1 MNTPAQWCEVLF
13 LHLNTKYC
21 RPSAD
26 DQGAGLHLHIGKKF
40 YQPVDDAYKLDV
52 DYRVAARTTNLL
64 QVKLS
69 ANEGPLGNSDYQ
81 IVLDATPAEERRT
94 FIRLAYSYSYSLL
107 GQLTMQTYLGTV
119 GRRMVGVALVD
130 TGIDSQPRSVGGM
143 RCYLDI
149 ESSLGA
155 LALALRARVEKSVQ
169 LHEMELVDYLTMKR
183 REYSRQQVAVV
194 K

>member
-1 MNTPAQWCEVLF
+1 
-13 LHLNTKYC
+13 
-21 RPSAD
+21 
-26 DQGAGLHLHIGKKF
+26 
-40 YQPVDDAYKLDV
+40 
-52 DYRVAARTTNLL
+52 
-64 QVKLS
+64 
-69 ANEGPLGNSDYQ
+69 
-81 IVLDATPAEERRT
+81 
-94 FIRLAYSYSYSLL
+94 
-107 GQLTMQTYLGTV
+107 
-119 GRRMVGVALVD
+119 
-130 TGIDSQPRSVGGM
+130 M